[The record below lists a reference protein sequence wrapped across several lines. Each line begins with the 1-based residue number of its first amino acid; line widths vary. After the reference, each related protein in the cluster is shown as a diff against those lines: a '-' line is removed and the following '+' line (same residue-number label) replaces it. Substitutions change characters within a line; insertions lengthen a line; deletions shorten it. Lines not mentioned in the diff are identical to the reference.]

1 MCPQDG
7 SAAELGQ
14 CVAMGWSTNNPIG
27 VTGNKAKAG
36 TTRPQTLPNTLKV
49 KPYGEKLLYLE
60 VPKATQDDHEQ
71 FQCSPP

>member
-1 MCPQDG
+1 MSP
-7 SAAELGQ
+7 
-14 CVAMGWSTNNPIG
+14 GWVSSRAGAVRGNG
-27 VTGNKAKAG
+27 MEHQQSHRSHRNKAKAG

-49 KPYGEKLLYLE
+49 KPYGEELLYLE